1 MLSRHLSVSWRSL
14 PGRTRIKS
22 KKLSLS
28 KSWPSP
34 ASCSLRWSL
43 GAFKR
48 SPLLLFFLFLLLLL
62 LFLRF
67 QKQGQVIPTQLAGSL
82 AKAKATSHPIEKLNA
97 LTFTKRTLRF
107 FASLRSLLFALMA
120 STWEILYMYKCTETR
135 SKQERQRE
143 GERKEEMQSCLN
155 PGYLPCAALLSASLN
170 LSALDLA
177 CPGPSVKLEVRYVAP
192 KRTAKNP
199 ILGSGKWF
207 KIHVFKSGPPQFPLS
222 TFSI

>member
-1 MLSRHLSVSWRSL
+1 MQE
-14 PGRTRIKS
+14 
-22 KKLSLS
+22 KK
-28 KSWPSP
+28 K
-34 ASCSLRWSL
+34 
-43 GAFKR
+43 
-48 SPLLLFFLFLLLLL
+48 FFLFLLLLL

-177 CPGPSVKLEVRYVAP
+177 CPGPCVKLEVRYVAP

-207 KIHVFKSGPPQFPLS
+207 KIHVLKSGPPQ
-222 TFSI
+222 

>member
-1 MLSRHLSVSWRSL
+1 
-14 PGRTRIKS
+14 
-22 KKLSLS
+22 
-28 KSWPSP
+28 
-34 ASCSLRWSL
+34 
-43 GAFKR
+43 
-48 SPLLLFFLFLLLLL
+48 
-62 LFLRF
+62 
-67 QKQGQVIPTQLAGSL
+67 
-82 AKAKATSHPIEKLNA
+82 
-97 LTFTKRTLRF
+97 
-107 FASLRSLLFALMA
+107 
-120 STWEILYMYKCTETR
+120 MYKCTETR

-207 KIHVFKSGPPQFPLS
+207 KIHVFKSGPPQCQDMWLS
-222 TFSI
+222 RQRTCSQRFYTTCDFFRRHATKNMGSVDPKMGCKIWTPFWGPPNCFFLSRPPKRGPDFRPHFEVHIARFFSRSVTLKKVIPE